1 MSSSLIFRFVVKVAF
16 LPLLILSLFLYV
28 RGHNDPGGGFIGGL
42 VAAASFSLLAY
53 AFGVEQMKKIMI
65 VSPVTWIAL
74 GLAMAYGSGLIGS
87 QFDREF
93 LKAVWIKG
101 EVLFLGH
108 VGTPTLFDLG
118 VYCVVVGMI
127 TLIVSELLLHII
139 ASKKEERP

>member
-1 MSSSLIFRFVVKVAF
+1 MNSSIIFRFVVKVAF
-16 LPLLILSLFLYV
+16 APLLILSIFLYV

-53 AFGVEQMKKIMI
+53 TFGVEQMKKIMLLA
-65 VSPVTWIAL
+65 PATWIAL

-87 QFDREF
+87 QFDQEF

-101 EVLFLGH
+101 EILFLGH

-118 VYCVVVGMI
+118 VYFVVVGMI
-127 TLIVSELLLHII
+127 TLIVSELILT
-139 ASKKEERP
+139 KKEERL